1 MVAGSVSI
9 GDQRNNQRKIIFEVQ
24 ILVLEQFIIMEEENG
39 L

>member
-9 GDQRNNQRKIIFEVQ
+9 GDQRNNQRKTSFEVQ
-24 ILVLEQFIIMEEENG
+24 LLILEQFIIMEDKNG